1 LRFLVLYLASVFL
14 LLAIVGYLFF
24 ENNRASMQS
33 AMKFEMMYQGK
44 MISSKII
51 RKAMLRTEKMNI
63 SQRGIF
69 LKNINNGRFKA
80 GFYDANEK
88 PILTKIDNIVN
99 FQEPFFV
106 QDMQC
111 YSVTMDPSNHMDIRY
126 VVLEENELSAAFQE
140 LRLRIISYLVLSFI
154 LMAAVGYILSKLFLR
169 PVRDQIE
176 ALDRFITD
184 TTHELNTPISAILMT
199 IQSLKGIEEKKM
211 ARLEASAKRLNI
223 MYSSLTY
230 RLEEKEELDKKVY
243 IDKILIDRVEY
254 MKELIELKHLTV
266 KIDVEPFHTIMSQH
280 SANRLIDNLLSN
292 AIKYSNM
299 KDSIIITLQG
309 NILKIKDTG
318 IGISPEAQVDI
329 FKRYQRANKER
340 GGFGIG
346 LSIVFSICEKYNI
359 KVELDSQKNKGS
371 TFMLRFPK
379 EKRGNDEAKKVFN
392 I

>member
-1 LRFLVLYLASVFL
+1 
-14 LLAIVGYLFF
+14 
-24 ENNRASMQS
+24 
-33 AMKFEMMYQGK
+33 
-44 MISSKII
+44 
-51 RKAMLRTEKMNI
+51 
-63 SQRGIF
+63 
-69 LKNINNGRFKA
+69 
-80 GFYDANEK
+80 
-88 PILTKIDNIVN
+88 
-99 FQEPFFV
+99 
-106 QDMQC
+106 
-111 YSVTMDPSNHMDIRY
+111 
-126 VVLEENELSAAFQE
+126 
-140 LRLRIISYLVLSFI
+140 
-154 LMAAVGYILSKLFLR
+154 
-169 PVRDQIE
+169 
-176 ALDRFITD
+176 
-184 TTHELNTPISAILMT
+184 
-199 IQSLKGIEEKKM
+199 
-211 ARLEASAKRLNI
+211 
-223 MYSSLTY
+223 
-230 RLEEKEELDKKVY
+230 
-243 IDKILIDRVEY
+243 
-254 MKELIELKHLTV
+254 
-266 KIDVEPFHTIMSQH
+266 MSQH